1 MKTIKNVLLASS
13 MLILS
18 ANVLASTSIYGNY
31 GVHHDSKVINT
42 QAVETKEAAYT
53 LGLEKLEQLKSDS
66 GSELSNEFVVS
77 TGSFQEKNSVALD
90 DGAYIT
96 IQESMNE
103 QGQLVYNGLVNV
115 SYSYSQAN

>member
-1 MKTIKNVLLASS
+1 MKTIKNLLLASS

-18 ANVLASTSIYGNY
+18 VNVFAGTGGYGYY
-31 GVHHDSKVINT
+31 GVYHDSKVIKT
-42 QAVETKEAAYT
+42 QTVESKEAAYSLAFDK
-53 LGLEKLEQLKSDS
+53 LGQLKSES
-66 GSELSNEFVVS
+66 GSELSNELAVPLGFV
-77 TGSFQEKNSVALD
+77 QEKNSVTLD

-115 SYSYSQAN
+115 TYSYSQAN

>member
-18 ANVLASTSIYGNY
+18 ANVFANTSIDGNY
-31 GVHHDSKVINT
+31 GLHHDSKVIKT
-42 QAVETKEAAYT
+42 QAAESRESAYT
-53 LGLEKLEQLKSDS
+53 LGLEKLELLKSES
-66 GSELSNEFVVS
+66 GSELSNELAVPV
-77 TGSFQEKNSVALD
+77 GSFQEKNSVTLD

-103 QGQLVYNGLVNV
+103 QGEVVYNGLVNV
-115 SYSYSQAN
+115 TYSYSQAN